1 MIRALRITDRDLAIL
16 QSLGAA
22 RYLTIE
28 ALEWVH
34 FPDRRRHWEAA
45 HHTQQHPYLASR
57 SLYDR
62 MKRMHE
68 AKLVLRIQRPVALAS
83 RRYHREPDLFALAPD
98 GAAWLADAT
107 GMVAPAMRADRVRA
121 RSFNTLAHAAA
132 IGTFYAAIRTKIE
145 SMRLQFV
152 DWQSDY
158 ALSQGNYD
166 RLTVRVTQANGAIKP
181 QRMPVLPDGAFWV
194 VNQDTRY
201 LFFVEIDRGR
211 HVSTWR
217 EKIMAYEAYVR
228 STELKARYGVESFTL
243 LTATTTETQR
253 QQLMQ
258 ATAQINAKPG
268 GRYLFTR
275 ISDLHPLT
283 IGHAWQRINAATPT
297 TITVGGR
304 PFTRMQVEAVPHV
317 LLK

>member
-1 MIRALRITDRDLAIL
+1 MRTLQLTDRDLAIL
-16 QSLGAA
+16 GSLAAA

-28 ALEWVH
+28 ALEWLH
-34 FPDRRRHWEAA
+34 FPDRRSKWEAA
-45 HHTQQHPYLASR
+45 YQTKQPYIASR

-62 MKRMHE
+62 MKRMHD
-68 AKLVLRIQRPVALAS
+68 AKLVLRIKRPMSLAS
-83 RRYHREPDLFALAPD
+83 GCFGREPDVYALAAD
-98 GAAWLADAT
+98 GATWLADAT
-107 GMVAPAMRADRVRA
+107 GISASAMRADRLRE
-121 RSFNTLAHAAA
+121 RSFNTLTHGVG
-132 IGTFYAAIRTKIE
+132 IGTFYAAMRTKVE
-145 SMRLQFV
+145 SMQLTLT

-158 ALSQGNYD
+158 ALSKSYD
-166 RLTVRVTQANGAIKP
+166 RLTVRVTQANGAII
-181 QRMPVLPDGAFWV
+181 QRRMPVLPDGAFFI

-217 EKIMAYEAYVR
+217 EKIMAYERYVR
-228 STELKARYGVESFTL
+228 SPELKARYGVESFTL

-275 ISDLHPLT
+275 IGDLHPLT

-297 TITVGGR
+297 TGTVAGK

>member
-1 MIRALRITDRDLAIL
+1 MIRSLRLTDRDLAIL
-16 QSLGAA
+16 RSLAEA

-34 FPDRRRHWEAA
+34 FPHRRTAWEAA
-45 HHTQQHPYLASR
+45 YQAQQLYKPT
-57 SLYDR
+57 SLLYNR

-83 RRYHREPDLFALAPD
+83 SRFRREPDVYALAPD
-98 GAAWLADAT
+98 GAAWVADAT
-107 GMVAPAMRADRVRA
+107 GMTVRAMRAERVRT
-121 RSFNTLAHAAA
+121 RSFTTLTHAAA
-132 IGTFYAAIRTKIE
+132 IGTFYAAMRTKVE
-145 SMRLQFV
+145 SMRLQFG

-158 ALSQGNYD
+158 VLSQGNYD
-166 RLTVRVTQANGAIKP
+166 RLTVRVTQANGAIK
-181 QRMPVLPDGAFWV
+181 QTRMPVLPDGAFWIV
-194 VNQDTRY
+194 DGDTRY

-217 EKIMAYEAYVR
+217 EKILAYEAYVR
-228 STELKARYGVESFTL
+228 SPELKARYGVESFTL

-275 ISDLHPLT
+275 IGDLHPLT
-283 IGHAWQRINAATPT
+283 IGHAWQRIGAAIPT
-297 TITVGGR
+297 TGTVAGR

>member
-1 MIRALRITDRDLAIL
+1 MKQLRLTERDIAMF
-16 QSLGAA
+16 QSLAEA
-22 RYLTIE
+22 RFLTIE
-28 ALEWVH
+28 ALEWLH
-34 FPDRRRHWEAA
+34 FPHRCHQWEAA
-45 HHTQQHPYLASR
+45 YHAQQPYTASR
-57 SLYDR
+57 LLYDR
-62 MKRMHE
+62 MKRMHD

-83 RRYHREPDLFALAPD
+83 SRFRREPDLYALTPD
-98 GAAWLADAT
+98 GAAWLTDAT
-107 GMVAPAMRADRVRA
+107 GIAAPAIRGDRLRA
-121 RSFNTLAHAAA
+121 RSFNTLTHGAG
-132 IGTFYAAIRTKIE
+132 IGTFYAAMRTKVE
-145 SMRLQFV
+145 SMRLQFT

-166 RLTVRVTQANGAIKP
+166 RILVPVTHATGATT
-181 QRMPVLPDGAFWV
+181 QRRMPVLPDGAFWI
-194 VNQDTRY
+194 VNQATRY

-228 STELKARYGVESFTL
+228 SLELKARYGVESFTL

-275 ISDLHPLT
+275 IADLHPLT
-283 IGHAWQRINAATPT
+283 IGNAWLRIGAAAP
-297 TITVGGR
+297 ITGTVAGR
-304 PFTRMQVEAVPHV
+304 PFTRMQVQAVPHV

>member
-16 QSLGAA
+16 QSLADA

-28 ALEWVH
+28 ALEWLH
-34 FPDRRRHWEAA
+34 FPHRRGAWEAA
-45 HHTQQHPYLASR
+45 YQAQQLYKPT
-57 SLYDR
+57 SLLYNR

-83 RRYHREPDLFALAPD
+83 SRFRREPDVYALAPD
-98 GAAWLADAT
+98 GATWLADAT
-107 GMVAPAMRADRVRA
+107 GIAASAMRADRLRE
-121 RSFNTLAHAAA
+121 RSFNTLAHGVG
-132 IGTFYAAIRTKIE
+132 IGTFYAAMRTKVE
-145 SMRLQFV
+145 SMRVQFAE
-152 DWQSDY
+152 WQSDY
-158 ALSQGNYD
+158 ALSKSYD
-166 RLTVRVTQANGAIKP
+166 RLTVRVTQANGAVKQ
-181 QRMPVLPDGAFWV
+181 QRMPVLPDGAFWIV
-194 VNQDTRY
+194 HQDTRY

-228 STELKARYGVESFTL
+228 SKELKARYGVESFTL

-297 TITVGGR
+297 TGTVAGK

>member
-1 MIRALRITDRDLAIL
+1 MIQALRITDRDLAIL
-16 QSLGAA
+16 QSLATA

-28 ALEWVH
+28 ALEWLH
-34 FPDRRRHWEAA
+34 FPHRRTAWEAA
-45 HHTQQHPYLASR
+45 YQTQQPYKPT
-57 SLYDR
+57 SLLYNR

-83 RRYHREPDLFALAPD
+83 SRFRREPDVYALAPD
-98 GAAWLADAT
+98 GADWLADAT
-107 GMVAPAMRADRVRA
+107 GITTTAIRAERLRS
-121 RSFNTLAHAAA
+121 RSFNALAHSVG
-132 IGTFYAAIRTKIE
+132 IGTFYAAMRTKVE
-145 SMRLQFV
+145 SMQLTLT

-158 ALSQGNYD
+158 ALSKRYD
-166 RLTVRVTQANGAIKP
+166 RLTVRVTQANGAVKQ
-181 QRMPVLPDGAFWV
+181 QRMPVLPDGAFFI

-228 STELKARYGVESFTL
+228 SRELKARYGVESFTL

-283 IGHAWQRINAATPT
+283 IGHAWQRISAATPT
-297 TITVGGR
+297 TGTVAGR